1 LVFPLVLINMVP
13 SSVNFLTV
21 LVASILTTC
30 AAQHYMCC
38 PTLHV
43 LPNITCAAQHYMCC
57 PTLHVLP
64 NISCAAQHYMCCP
77 TLHVLPN
84 VIFVIL

>member
-1 LVFPLVLINMVP
+1 LINMVHIQLIFWQ
-13 SSVNFLTV
+13 FLLHPFWLHV
-21 LVASILTTC
+21 LPNITC

-57 PTLHVLP
+57 PT
-64 NISCAAQHYMCCP
+64 
-77 TLHVLPN
+77 
-84 VIFVIL
+84 